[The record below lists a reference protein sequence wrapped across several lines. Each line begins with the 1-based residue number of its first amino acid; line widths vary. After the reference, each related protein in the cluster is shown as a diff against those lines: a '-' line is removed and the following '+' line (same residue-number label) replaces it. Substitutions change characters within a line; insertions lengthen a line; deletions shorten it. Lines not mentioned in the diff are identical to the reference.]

1 MFSQAANTKECTF
14 KSPCDC
20 YQFTWSW
27 CNCCTNKQTSA
38 FGANLVSHH
47 MYVVLVHISSLKWLQ
62 LDTDCKA
69 KQLAPKLL
77 QRNETQSASRPSR
90 LVPKLKPWMWL
101 QFSGPFT
108 CKAKQL
114 APKLLQRNETKSQQ
128 AKRWCPSCCREMRPS
143 LYHVHHDW
151 RPSTNL
157 ECGFNCHDR
166 HDHPPK
172 YQL

>member
-77 QRNETQSASRPSR
+77 QRNET
-90 LVPKLKPWMWL
+90 
-101 QFSGPFT
+101 
-108 CKAKQL
+108 
-114 APKLLQRNETKSQQ
+114 KSQQ

-166 HDHPPK
+166 HNHPPK